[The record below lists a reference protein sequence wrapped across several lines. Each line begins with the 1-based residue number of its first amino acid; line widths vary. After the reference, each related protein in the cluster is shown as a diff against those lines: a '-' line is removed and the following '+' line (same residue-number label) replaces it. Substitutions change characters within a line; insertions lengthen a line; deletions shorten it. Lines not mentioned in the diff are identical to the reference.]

1 MKIGELFVEIGA
13 KLDKFNK
20 GMSDVQKSMQNIG
33 RKLSA
38 VGKQLTMKVTLPI
51 VALGAVS
58 VKAFADF
65 DKSMTESTAIMGKLS
80 DSVKKDM
87 ADLAKTISTKTT
99 FSAKELA
106 AAYFYLASAG
116 MDAQQSM
123 KALGEVARFA
133 QAGAFDL
140 STATD
145 LLTDAQTALGLSSKD
160 AAKNQRNLVKV
171 SDVLVKANTLA
182 NASVQQFAEALTSK
196 AAASLVNVNKEME
209 EGVAVLA
216 AYADKGIKGTLAGE
230 RLTMMLNG
238 LFAATQQNKKAWD
251 DVGISLFDANGAMRG
266 MGDIIGDLEVLLGN
280 MTTEQ
285 KQATLAQLG
294 FNVRTKDSILALMG
308 SSEKIKQWTRDLK
321 KAGGITKEVS
331 DKQLESFSNKMKILK
346 NRLNLVAVELGEK
359 LAPIIEKIAKKIE
372 KATEWFS
379 NLSEGTKE
387 TIIQVGLLFAALG
400 PVLSILGKI
409 LIVVPKL
416 AKAFKFLATSPMG
429 LVITGLA
436 LITVEA
442 IKAKKEFEK
451 SMKLYQ
457 KEMDATGKKTSWF
470 TRTWGSLSTAIEKT
484 TTRLDINRIAMQ
496 GYNEA
501 QRKAQGV
508 MSIVKGTAWAL
519 SDGVKFLGEK
529 WQALVDIL
537 PKVEKEEASVNESIK
552 TTVELIET
560 ELRQGLVATGKQFG
574 LFTGKVIDA
583 TEVLDALKEKGK
595 KAVKEIADA
604 LTELAIPA
612 ARNFGGA
619 FKEITDGIVIK
630 VKEVK
635 SVWEDVSQ
643 RMKDLWADN
652 LGDMLLGAK
661 SFKDALGAVWSGIK
675 KMFADMVAKM
685 VVTWVFDGVGNLV
698 KGATK
703 AAGGIS
709 SSFKSVGKAVSGIG
723 EGIGKLIVSLAKGIA
738 KAAEIIAAS
747 APAILIAA
755 GVALAIYAGFKA
767 IGSLFKGGTKP
778 GSEKDFL
785 RKITEATTSVRD
797 MLRGDYKVEFH
808 IIQNSLI
815 ESQKHLFAIQARADR
830 RNELLTN
837 MEGYLQKI
845 RDYTEPLSKI
855 KFAASGISETV
866 SSPTMYMAGVRGT
879 ERVNISPVG
888 QADFQPN
895 LSIESTPVN
904 IYLDSEKVGLGV
916 IKHFP
921 KFSKGGQMHI
931 HTRASKRF

>member
-359 LAPIIEKIAKKIE
+359 LEKK
-372 KATEWFS
+372 
-379 NLSEGTKE
+379 NLKN
-387 TIIQVGLLFAALG
+387 
-400 PVLSILGKI
+400 P
-409 LIVVPKL
+409 
-416 AKAFKFLATSPMG
+416 
-429 LVITGLA
+429 
-436 LITVEA
+436 
-442 IKAKKEFEK
+442 
-451 SMKLYQ
+451 
-457 KEMDATGKKTSWF
+457 
-470 TRTWGSLSTAIEKT
+470 
-484 TTRLDINRIAMQ
+484 
-496 GYNEA
+496 
-501 QRKAQGV
+501 
-508 MSIVKGTAWAL
+508 
-519 SDGVKFLGEK
+519 
-529 WQALVDIL
+529 
-537 PKVEKEEASVNESIK
+537 
-552 TTVELIET
+552 
-560 ELRQGLVATGKQFG
+560 
-574 LFTGKVIDA
+574 
-583 TEVLDALKEKGK
+583 
-595 KAVKEIADA
+595 
-604 LTELAIPA
+604 
-612 ARNFGGA
+612 
-619 FKEITDGIVIK
+619 
-630 VKEVK
+630 
-635 SVWEDVSQ
+635 
-643 RMKDLWADN
+643 
-652 LGDMLLGAK
+652 
-661 SFKDALGAVWSGIK
+661 
-675 KMFADMVAKM
+675 
-685 VVTWVFDGVGNLV
+685 
-698 KGATK
+698 
-703 AAGGIS
+703 
-709 SSFKSVGKAVSGIG
+709 
-723 EGIGKLIVSLAKGIA
+723 
-738 KAAEIIAAS
+738 
-747 APAILIAA
+747 
-755 GVALAIYAGFKA
+755 
-767 IGSLFKGGTKP
+767 
-778 GSEKDFL
+778 
-785 RKITEATTSVRD
+785 
-797 MLRGDYKVEFH
+797 
-808 IIQNSLI
+808 
-815 ESQKHLFAIQARADR
+815 
-830 RNELLTN
+830 
-837 MEGYLQKI
+837 
-845 RDYTEPLSKI
+845 
-855 KFAASGISETV
+855 
-866 SSPTMYMAGVRGT
+866 
-879 ERVNISPVG
+879 
-888 QADFQPN
+888 
-895 LSIESTPVN
+895 
-904 IYLDSEKVGLGV
+904 
-916 IKHFP
+916 
-921 KFSKGGQMHI
+921 
-931 HTRASKRF
+931 

>member
-1 MKIGELFVEIGA
+1 MCIR
-13 KLDKFNK
+13 D
-20 GMSDVQKSMQNIG
+20 
-33 RKLSA
+33 R
-38 VGKQLTMKVTLPI
+38 
-51 VALGAVS
+51 
-58 VKAFADF
+58 
-65 DKSMTESTAIMGKLS
+65 
-80 DSVKKDM
+80 
-87 ADLAKTISTKTT
+87 AKTISTKTT

-160 AAKNQRNLVKV
+160 AAVNQKNLVRV

-238 LFAATQQNKKAWD
+238 LFAATQKNKKAWD
-251 DVGISLFDANGAMRG
+251 AAGISLFDAQGNMRHL
-266 MGDIIGDLEVLLGN
+266 GDIIGDLEVYLGN

-308 SSEKIKQWTRDLK
+308 SSEKIKQWTKNLK
-321 KAGGITKEVS
+321 KAGGITQEVS
-331 DKQLESFSNKMKILK
+331 DKQLKSFSAQLAIAKNKIVNAGEALGKI
-346 NRLNLVAVELGEK
+346 
-359 LAPIIEKIAKKIE
+359 LAPIVIKLADKISKLA
-372 KATEWFS
+372 EWFS
-379 NLSEGTKE
+379 NLSDTWKTVILVIG
-387 TIIQVGLLFAALG
+387 GLVAALG
-400 PVLSILGKI
+400 PVLFIVGKLLVIIPAIGAAFTVLSGPIGIAVAAIAGLIAVGVLVVAKWKEVKAFLKKIWESIANFFTSIWKGIDEATGGYLTRLVETAKI
-409 LIVVPKL
+409 F
-416 AKAFKFLATSPMG
+416 AKAIISVFKFIGEKIFGVFKVAWDGIKNAFKAVRDWIIDRLKQLADTISKIPIIKKFVKGFKESMDE
-429 LVITGLA
+429 LQKKYNET
-436 LITVEA
+436 ITVWKEGNAEYGKA
-442 IKAKKEFEK
+442 IYKSIKNTKLFSKAVEI
-451 SMKLYQ
+451 
-457 KEMDATGKKTSWF
+457 G
-470 TRTWGSLSTAIEKT
+470 G
-484 TTRLDINRIAMQ
+484 
-496 GYNEA
+496 
-501 QRKAQGV
+501 
-508 MSIVKGTAWAL
+508 
-519 SDGVKFLGEK
+519 KFLRSFGKSAEDTK
-529 WQALVDIL
+529 PPTDNLN
-537 PKVEKEEASVNESIK
+537 KSIK
-552 TTVELIET
+552 TTVELAET
-560 ELRQGLVATGKQFG
+560 AAQNIGILTSSMKDFQLVTVDTQR
-574 LFTGKVIDA
+574 
-583 TEVLDALKEKGK
+583 VLDNLKPVMTQVWEEALPPARDFGRVLDQVPTKFEDV
-595 KAVKEIADA
+595 KAASE
-604 LTELAIPA
+604 EMGE
-612 ARNFGGA
+612 R
-619 FKEITDGIVIK
+619 
-630 VKEVK
+630 VK
-635 SVWEDVSQ
+635 SIWEDVSQ
-643 RMKDLWADN
+643 RMKDLWTDN

-661 SFKDALGAVWSGIK
+661 SFKDALGAVWNGIK

-685 VVTWVFDGVGNLV
+685 VVTWVFDGVSSLV
-698 KGATK
+698 EGAKK

-755 GVALAIYAGFKA
+755 GVALAIYAGFKL
-767 IGSLFKGGTKP
+767 IGSLFKGGSKP

-808 IIQNSLI
+808 IIQNSLR

-866 SSPTMYMAGVRGT
+866 SSPTMYMAGERGT

-888 QADFQPN
+888 QSGSATNN
-895 LSIESTPVN
+895 LQAIFNINAIDPSTMRDVVRNQIGPEFIEFV
-904 IYLDSEKVGLGV
+904 KGGLG
-916 IKHFP
+916 KTGL
-921 KFSKGGQMHI
+921 KE
-931 HTRASKRF
+931 ALL

>member
-866 SSPTMYMAGVRGT
+866 SSPTMYMAGERGT